1 MEYIF
6 TCIDPRLWIEKKSL
20 YKTGAIQSTV
30 LYRGNAEGKATGN
43 ETSAVEISDSWTIEF
58 RR

>member
-6 TCIDPRLWIEKKSL
+6 TCIDLRLWIEKKSL

-30 LYRGNAEGKATGN
+30 LYRH
-43 ETSAVEISDSWTIEF
+43 SWQC
-58 RR
+58 RGQSYGQ